1 MKFIPNKT
9 QEQELQE
16 QINHL
21 KQDLKAR
28 QYPSKHAPKVEPD
41 LLITISGCSL
51 NFLKQ
56 EKGMLVLQANKKLAF
71 ENGTNILRAL
81 SYIVGVYDHV
91 TVAGWT
97 WRPIRYKKHK
107 LYLRPVAPVNFASS
121 E

>member
-9 QEQELQE
+9 PEQELKDKVDLVKQE
-16 QINHL
+16 L
-21 KQDLKAR
+21 KRK
-28 QYPSKHAPKVEPD
+28 QYPSKHAPKVESD

-81 SYIVGVYDHV
+81 SYIAGVYDHV
-91 TVAGWT
+91 TIAGWT

-107 LYLRPVAPVNFASS
+107 LYLRPVAPVDLGRS